1 MKEGDVK
8 IMDKHVTKDKLL
20 EIVALL
26 RGSSVADAKELIDED
41 PTITEVLENEE
52 HYREAY
58 PKEAR
63 RFFTA
68 VDKCN
73 EDYFQATMKDRERII
88 SYGIIFRDMMGTK
101 LPRAK
106 DIRQGTPIFD
116 ELMLEGITFMSMYVN
131 TDEAIKL
138 AIKKNPALSSLD
150 PEEVKKDDAL
160 YRQALTEGRKLLL
173 EDLEKSKAYQEEQR
187 RKAEEYERK
196 LEEQRKELEEQRR
209 GLEEEKKRLEEQKK
223 EIAQRENYSL
233 MLHNARET
241 DYVFFLPGRKRT
253 FDMSK
258 EEYHITYP
266 GGKNYPGG
274 KTTWV
279 GIGKKDSNPPVLTF
293 PPRASK
299 LFAWLA
305 IEITA
310 NRGQVAKNGGRSV
323 IIMVDDWATKRGLS
337 HETSSQKQEAKRD
350 LLEAIVLLQGE
361 AFPIPRTG
369 GDRNAVSG
377 KDPLKRGRGTIGYKV
392 VLDPDVYE
400 TLKAKGTCTYYPE
413 ALFRVDENLPGAYS
427 IGYAMAIHYFM
438 DNNIKAGVNRVL
450 TMGSLYDNSFLPSI
464 EEVRKAK
471 HSWRE
476 KIQGPMNRA
485 LDHLLEVGLLE
496 SLEYD
501 KTFPGS
507 FEEWLTV
514 RVDFTLKDAPDRM
527 AKLEE
532 KKEQEEAKPKK
543 PRKVARKKKAP
554 EKAESQIT

>member
-63 RFFTA
+63 RFFAA

-73 EDYFQATMKDRERII
+73 EDYFQETMKDRERII

-150 PEEVKKDDAL
+150 PEEVKKDEAL

-187 RKAEEYERK
+187 RKAEEYERE
-196 LEEQRKELEEQRR
+196 LEEQRKKLEERAQE
-209 GLEEEKKRLEEQKK
+209 LDKREK
-223 EIAQRENYSL
+223 EIAQKEKYSL
-233 MLHNARET
+233 MLHNSKET
-241 DYVFFLPGRKRT
+241 DYFSYLPGRKHI

-266 GGKNYPGG
+266 GGKSYPGG

-279 GIGKKDSNPPVLTF
+279 GIGKRESIPPVLTF
-293 PPRASK
+293 PPKASK
-299 LFAWLA
+299 LFAWLS

-310 NRGQVAKNGGRSV
+310 NRGNIAENGGRSV
-323 IIMVDDWATKRGLS
+323 IVMVDDWATKRGLAL
-337 HETSSQKQEAKRD
+337 ETRDQKEEARKD
-350 LLEAIVLLQGE
+350 LL
-361 AFPIPRTG
+361 
-369 GDRNAVSG
+369 
-377 KDPLKRGRGTIGYKV
+377 
-392 VLDPDVYE
+392 
-400 TLKAKGTCTYYPE
+400 
-413 ALFRVDENLPGAYS
+413 
-427 IGYAMAIHYFM
+427 
-438 DNNIKAGVNRVL
+438 
-450 TMGSLYDNSFLPSI
+450 
-464 EEVRKAK
+464 
-471 HSWRE
+471 
-476 KIQGPMNRA
+476 
-485 LDHLLEVGLLE
+485 
-496 SLEYD
+496 
-501 KTFPGS
+501 
-507 FEEWLTV
+507 
-514 RVDFTLKDAPDRM
+514 
-527 AKLEE
+527 
-532 KKEQEEAKPKK
+532 
-543 PRKVARKKKAP
+543 
-554 EKAESQIT
+554 